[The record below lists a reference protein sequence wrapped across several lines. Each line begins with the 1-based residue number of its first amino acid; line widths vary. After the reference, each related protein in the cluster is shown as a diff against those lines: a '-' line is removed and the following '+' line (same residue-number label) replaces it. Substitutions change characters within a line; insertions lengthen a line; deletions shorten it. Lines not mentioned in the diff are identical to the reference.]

1 MLTLPSLDERIKS
14 LKQELIKKREALEN
28 KTDVLELRPLRKRL
42 KRSQRRRRA
51 LLARTNRAAGV
62 QNEKKAKRASSTPA
76 QTAGGEA
83 SVKAE

>member
-1 MLTLPSLDERIKS
+1 MLTLQSLDERIKS
-14 LKQELIKKREALEN
+14 LKQELIKRRKALES
-28 KTDVLELRPLRKRL
+28 KAGVMELRPLRKRL
-42 KRSQRRRRA
+42 KRSQRRRRV
-51 LLARTNRAAGV
+51 LLAQKNRAAGV